1 MALCRIYEWQREKTV
16 KLSDT
21 YDVEIRIENDSGL
34 RSNYV
39 KLPEC
44 TSVTLPEYKY
54 REEVYR
60 YGNNAKK
67 FLIPDYSGLEDVS
80 IELIEHYKDDLAD
93 FAHLRVQDIVNV
105 CLNKLFDSKTFTYRT
120 GDYIDELRITVYKNN
135 FSHSIIRY
143 VFESLK
149 LTDYTKYDLDYNSTE
164 LAKWTLKFSYQSYYV
179 EDIVADEEEKKRAE
193 EERKRQAEW
202 EEQYRQQTAARN
214 EENRNR
220 AGRYGR
226 GVPTPKQD
234 EEMARRYRENLLN
247 GEGSLNESLEQ
258 KQAERKQKVEELII
272 LEAANNGNVSTKEE
286 EATLEEARQK
296 TAGIEERLNAA
307 KTKQRDAGSDM
318 EQYAAE
324 EAEHSKNA
332 EELRRKHTGKSGFN
346 WGASETA
353 DEQAKA
359 DTAKQKKDAATE
371 SYIQANGEIA
381 RLEAELEVAR
391 EEEEKAR
398 VVYDKK
404 AGKNKSAEQRR
415 QRIEQLNE
423 EIDVLSSEIIEL
435 KASKQEQIEV
445 AQQQQQDF
453 NAERNSMSSE
463 QKLRTA
469 RYQDSAEHA
478 ERDRAAE
485 SKENKLQTSDLENAY
500 DLAHMDKWESDA
512 VTRAQENYDRAAEA
526 EAETARRT
534 AEKVSKLAG
543 SALDDVSEMMQAEEN
558 LKASREETKYNMEK
572 AKWGDAQQDMGK
584 SVRNEQA
591 EVASTMNKRTLG
603 EMLDP
608 DGLTN
613 PDNSIGYIPDVEDV
627 LALNELDLD
636 DNDPITVPFI
646 GATAVIGQETKQGKT
661 TLLDVPSTV
670 YSSEKFNDR
679 VTELLSSELY
689 SNMNDKQLA
698 YDRAQK
704 QALDEYMRGELRP
717 DNK

>member
-80 IELIEHYKDDLAD
+80 IELIEHYKDDFED

-120 GDYIDELRITVYKNN
+120 DDYIDELRITVYKNN
-135 FSHSIIRY
+135 FSRSIIRY

-179 EDIVADEEEKKRAE
+179 EDIVADEEAKIRAE

-202 EEQYRQQTAARN
+202 EERYRQQTAARDA
-214 EENRNR
+214 ETRNR

-226 GVPTPKQD
+226 GMPTPKEDQANAKKRQENIAAELESKQAEYEKKYDELEALQKKTADKEQKNLQD
-234 EEMARRYRENLLN
+234 ANAEVAA
-247 GEGSLNESLEQ
+247 LEQ
-258 KQAERKQKVEELII
+258 KL
-272 LEAANNGNVSTKEE
+272 
-286 EATLEEARQK
+286 
-296 TAGIEERLNAA
+296 
-307 KTKQRDAGSDM
+307 
-318 EQYAAE
+318 
-324 EAEHSKNA
+324 
-332 EELRRKHTGKSGFN
+332 
-346 WGASETA
+346 
-353 DEQAKA
+353 EQAKQVKEQRAKEHQEQAEKHSKAVKENAEYTAHTTDRQRKRKGELWDAEKLAEENRKITSDALKKAEAEVAAIEKELAAAKSKAEAA
-359 DTAKQKKDAATE
+359 DSKFKNKTNSIAKREKLRDELA
-371 SYIQANGEIA
+371 S
-381 RLEAELEVAR
+381 LEAEIRDIRKTTETVAGQVESFQGER
-391 EEEEKAR
+391 QKYEE
-398 VVYDKK
+398 
-404 AGKNKSAEQRR
+404 
-415 QRIEQLNE
+415 
-423 EIDVLSSEIIEL
+423 LSSE
-435 KASKQEQIEV
+435 
-445 AQQQQQDF
+445 D
-453 NAERNSMSSE
+453 
-463 QKLRTA
+463 KLRYA
-469 RYQDSAEHA
+469 RYKDSAEHA
-478 ERDRAAE
+478 ERARAAE
-485 SKENKLQTSDLENAY
+485 SKEDKMRVSDLKNAY

-512 VTRAQENYDRAAEA
+512 VTRAQENYDRAVEA
-526 EAETARRT
+526 EAEHAKRI
-534 AEKVSKLAG
+534 AETTSKWAG

-558 LKASREETKYNMEK
+558 LKASRAETQYNMEK

-591 EVASTMNKRTLG
+591 GIASTMNKRTL
-603 EMLDP
+603 EETLDP
-608 DGLTN
+608 SGLTN
-613 PDNSIGYIPDVEDV
+613 RDNPIGYIPDTEDV
-627 LALNELDLD
+627 LSLNELEDLD
-636 DNDPITVPFI
+636 DGPITVPFI
-646 GATAVIGQETKQGKT
+646 GATAVRGQDAKT
-661 TLLDVPSTV
+661 DQKTLLDIPSTV
-670 YSSEKFNDR
+670 YSSEKFNNR

-704 QALDEYMRGELRP
+704 QALEEYMRGELGS